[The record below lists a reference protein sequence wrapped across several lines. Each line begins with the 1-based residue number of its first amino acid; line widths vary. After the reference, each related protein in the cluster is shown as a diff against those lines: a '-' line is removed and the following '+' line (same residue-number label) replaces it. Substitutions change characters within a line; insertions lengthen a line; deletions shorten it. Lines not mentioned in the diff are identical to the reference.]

1 MTQVAPFL
9 TFRTWKGSDAERF
22 RYYEQNRIISNVK
35 ALADMV
41 GVTFE
46 DASVTQADQFSIA
59 LQNRIESAIEQICA
73 KLWIDAPMETSWG
86 ARA

>member
-46 DASVTQADQFSIA
+46 DASVT
-59 LQNRIESAIEQICA
+59 
-73 KLWIDAPMETSWG
+73 
-86 ARA
+86 